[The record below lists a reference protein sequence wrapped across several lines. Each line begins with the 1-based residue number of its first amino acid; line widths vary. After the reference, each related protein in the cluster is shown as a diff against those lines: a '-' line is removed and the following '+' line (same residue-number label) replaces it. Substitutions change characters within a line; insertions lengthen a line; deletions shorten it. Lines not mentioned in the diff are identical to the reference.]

1 MHGKRSKNKR
11 ECRVFLI
18 EHHELMDIAFGKPKN
33 ATFYLSVASF
43 ALRGSSADLGGSGVL
58 WYSLKWSLGVVDS
71 SSVRTDIIYDF
82 VYNICFFKFGEV

>member
-1 MHGKRSKNKR
+1 MHGKRSKIKR

-43 ALRGSSADLGGSGVL
+43 GLRGSNDDFGGSGVL
-58 WYSLKWSLGVVDS
+58 WYSLKGSLGVAAS
-71 SSVRTDIIYDF
+71 SSVRTGTLRLCI
-82 VYNICFFKFGEV
+82 